1 MNKNIYR
8 IIDIDIKS
16 RSLFIF
22 SHDNIL
28 RQFCKNIVENQ
39 YFDQFIY
46 YIIALNSFLLAINE
60 PSLKDIYQI

>member
-1 MNKNIYR
+1 MNKNISR

-28 RQFCKNIVENQ
+28 RQFCKNVVEN
-39 YFDQFIY
+39 
-46 YIIALNSFLLAINE
+46 
-60 PSLKDIYQI
+60 